1 MRAPVTSTPWR
12 LLPISP
18 GEAMKAAQWGLTVEG
33 FLSGEKG
40 STSIAEGIG
49 QARKGAAVLGR
60 QRSLVSSQSETRV
73 NL

>member
-1 MRAPVTSTPWR
+1 
-12 LLPISP
+12 
-18 GEAMKAAQWGLTVEG
+18 MKAAQWGLTVEG